1 MSEKKTLMDDE
12 ISTRTLSRRQMTMLG
27 GAAAGALAALG
38 LVSTTACC
46 MGNGA
51 ATGSGCS
58 DSDPSDGIGRG
69 THCAGGAAVGCSDS
83 DPTDPAGHGS
93 HCAGGAAGPL
103 SGCSDSDPTDPA
115 GNGSHCAGGA
125 APAPAP
131 GT

>member
-1 MSEKKTLMDDE
+1 MSEKKTLLADE
-12 ISTRTLSRRQMTMLG
+12 ILTEHKLSRRQMTMIG
-27 GAAAGALAALG
+27 GATAGALAALG

-46 MGNGA
+46 MGGSGA
-51 ATGSGCS
+51 ATGTGCS

-93 HCAGGAAGPL
+93 HCAGGGAV
-103 SGCSDSDPTDPA
+103 SGCSDSDPSDPA
-115 GNGSHCAGGA
+115 GNGSHCAGA
-125 APAPAP
+125 